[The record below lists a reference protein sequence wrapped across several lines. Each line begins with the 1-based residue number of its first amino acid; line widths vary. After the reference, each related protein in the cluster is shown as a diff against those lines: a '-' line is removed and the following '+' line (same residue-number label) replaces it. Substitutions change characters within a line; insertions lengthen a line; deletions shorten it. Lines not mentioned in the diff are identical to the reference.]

1 MKILTRDT
9 DYAIRAIAELAKV
22 KEGLVNVDELARST
36 GVPRA
41 FLRKILQTLTRKKVI
56 VSVKGRNGGFRV
68 MNRAGDIK
76 LIELIKIFQ
85 GGVSINQCRLKKRP
99 CPRRSYC
106 GVKRQLDRIEKRLL
120 KELSRIKVSHVN

>member
-1 MKILTRDT
+1 LKILTRDT

-68 MNRAGDIK
+68 MNRAGDIN
-76 LIELIKIFQ
+76 LELIKIFKA
-85 GGVSINQCRLKKRP
+85 G
-99 CPRRSYC
+99 
-106 GVKRQLDRIEKRLL
+106 
-120 KELSRIKVSHVN
+120 